1 MIKKATL
8 VTAFAISLQAASM
21 LALGAND
28 VIEKESSEQA
38 SINAYINQRR
48 THAVDIARAGNTDEA
63 LTILSDLHQQY
74 PNNTKIQ
81 ADYLVVLNWANQHAK
96 AVASVKGLALE
107 SLPDYA
113 LGALLKS
120 ARNIANHTVAMQVA
134 DEQLK
139 RMPANVDYQIARLLV
154 LIDSK
159 QFTQANETLDLL
171 KEKNPN
177 YVELLNAQ
185 IYLGQES
192 NSPIKIIDACQH
204 LLVINPNNQQAA
216 LTLASAASRLGATSK
231 AAEIAK
237 QYQFN
242 AKDSQVINANKA
254 ATQVRWGGLDAPNP
268 RQPYAEI
275 DLGLKALD
283 EACQCDWD
291 NAFRDADKHR
301 LIFDRMVG
309 LRDRHELKKV
319 IAHYQQLQSI
329 GVTLPNFALHAAADA
344 YLTQKM
350 PEQALSIFNLII
362 NNDKLDYEAKK
373 GKFYALIELE
383 QFDQAFA
390 VSLQFASEQPIYLRR
405 NKNPVVRQN
414 DKKLDADST
423 AYLGLA
429 YADKLAESDTSF
441 GQLHAIGPNNIP
453 LRNNQ
458 AFVWRM
464 RDWPELAKKTY
475 IATLKQEPSNLQ
487 TKFGLA
493 NTHLDL
499 HDWIATK
506 DNIAELNQ
514 YISPADPSMKAL
526 NRRWQLHNMRQLTVD
541 FNTRN
546 ANGGTF
552 GSRSQEID
560 ARLYSA
566 PFDNYYRAFVDTS
579 AQYGT
584 FPEGTGK
591 VIDPAVGLEYR
602 KRNWRLSTQIGA
614 ALADGSGV
622 TSLTNVAYRYDDFWR
637 FEANLD
643 INSAQMPLRGQR
655 VSIRGNAVNAGLTY
669 RWNELMQ
676 ASATVNLMDMSDGNL
691 RQSINANLDR
701 RIYTSPH
708 YKTNVQLNANA
719 SRNTSNG
726 AVYYNPKSD
735 SALSVG
741 LVQNWLTWR
750 RYDRSF
756 SQVLALNA
764 GVYQQQNFGSAGTWG
779 ASYKHTWQLDQQLEL
794 NYGIGRNSQAY
805 DGIREFSNTL
815 FGSINLLF

>member
-1 MIKKATL
+1 MIKKASL
-8 VTAFAISLQAASM
+8 VTAFAISLQAASL
-21 LALGAND
+21 LAVGANN
-28 VIEKESSEQA
+28 VIEKESSDQA
-38 SINAYINQRR
+38 SINASINQRR
-48 THAVDIARAGNTDEA
+48 THAVDIARTGNTDEA
-63 LTILSDLHQQY
+63 LTILSDLQQQY
-74 PNNTKIQ
+74 PNDTKIL

-96 AVASVKGLALE
+96 ALASAKGFALQ

-120 ARNIANHTVAMQVA
+120 ARNVTNHVVAMQVA

-139 RMPANVDYQIARLLV
+139 RMPANIDYQIARLLV

-159 QFTQANETLDLL
+159 QYAQANETLDLL
-171 KEKNPN
+171 KEKNTN
-177 YVELLNAQ
+177 NIELLNAQ

-231 AAEIAK
+231 AVEITK
-237 QYQFN
+237 QHEFN

-254 ATQVRWGGLDAPNP
+254 AAQVRWGGLEAPNP
-268 RQPYAEI
+268 KQPYAEI

-283 EACQCDWD
+283 EVCQCDWD
-291 NAFRDADKHR
+291 NAFRDTDKHR
-301 LIFDRMVG
+301 LIFDRMVA
-309 LRDRHELKKV
+309 LHDRHEPKKV

-329 GVTLPNFALHAAADA
+329 GVTLPNYALHAAADA
-344 YLTQKM
+344 YLSQKA
-350 PEQALSIFNLII
+350 PEQALSIYNLII

-390 VSLQFASEQPIYLRR
+390 LSKQFTSEQPIYLRR
-405 NKNPVVRQN
+405 NKNPVIRQN

-429 YADKLAESDTSF
+429 YADKLAESDSSF

-475 IATLKQEPSNLQ
+475 IATLIEEPNNLQ

-493 NTHLDL
+493 NTNLDL
-499 HDWIATK
+499 HDWQATK
-506 DNIAELNQ
+506 DSIAELNQ
-514 YISPADPSMKAL
+514 YISIADPSMKAL
-526 NRRWQLHNMRQLTVD
+526 NRRWQLHNMRQLAVD

-546 ANGGTF
+546 SNGGAIGNRT
-552 GSRSQEID
+552 QDVD

-566 PFDNYYRAFVDTS
+566 PFDDEYRAFVDTS
-579 AQYGT
+579 TQYGT
-584 FPEGTGK
+584 FPEGNGR
-591 VIDPAVGLEYR
+591 VINPSVGLEYR
-602 KRNWRLSTQIGA
+602 KRDWRFSTQIGA
-614 ALADGSGV
+614 ALADGTGV
-622 TSLTNVAYRYDDFWR
+622 TSLTNAAYRYDDFWR
-637 FEANLD
+637 FDANLD
-643 INSAQMPLRGQR
+643 INSTQMPLRGQR

-676 ASATVNLMDMSDGNL
+676 ASAVVNLMDMSDGNF

-701 RIYTSPH
+701 RVYTSPH
-708 YKTNVQLNANA
+708 YKTNVQLNAYA
-719 SRNTSNG
+719 SRNTNNSV
-726 AVYYNPKSD
+726 VYYNPKSD

-741 LVQNWLTWR
+741 LMQNWLTWR

-756 SQVLALNA
+756 SQVLTLNA
-764 GVYQQQNFGSAGTWG
+764 GMYQQENFGSAGTWG
-779 ASYKHTWQLDQQLEL
+779 ASYKHIWQLDQQLEL
-794 NYGIGRNSQAY
+794 GYGVNRNSQAY